1 MWVIVIVKSMPGITF
16 EENRVQWVAKRTE
29 LGRDPST
36 TSEDPHEKRLGQWQ
50 SDQRKYYK
58 NKKLPEERVKALEVI
73 KEWVWESTPFE
84 DNLEQ
89 WAAKRTEL
97 GRVPSQHSK
106 DADEKRLGQWQS
118 NQRTLYKNHT
128 LSEERVKALEA
139 NKEWVWESA
148 PGKSFEENR
157 VQWVAKRT
165 ELGRD
170 PSPTSRDADAD
181 EKRLGKWQTDQ
192 RKLYKNHTL
201 SEERIAALDA
211 TEGWLWMG
219 SAR

>member
-1 MWVIVIVKSMPGITF
+1 MWVFVIVKSMPSITF

-29 LGRDPST
+29 LGRDPSP
-36 TSEDPHEKRLGQWQ
+36 TSRD
-50 SDQRKYYK
+50 
-58 NKKLPEERVKALEVI
+58 A
-73 KEWVWESTPFE
+73 
-84 DNLEQ
+84 
-89 WAAKRTEL
+89 
-97 GRVPSQHSK
+97 
-106 DADEKRLGQWQS
+106 DADEKRLGKWQTD
-118 NQRTLYKNHT
+118 QRKLYKNHT
-128 LSEERVKALEA
+128 LSEERIAALNATEG
-139 NKEWVWESA
+139 WVWESA